1 MKRFIAFLCMLTCV
15 FGLTACGG
23 EDTMN
28 VYQTE
33 KVALAEQYAVDS
45 IIPLME
51 ESVVSDSVLDV
62 YYENAYTAEEWETAI
77 LSAYSVAVDG
87 DAFTKGLESF
97 LTGHVTMGAITGT
110 GEVTSKVDDEE
121 IIVYVDVTG
130 ELKNGQVELIFSND
144 YFAVLQSCTLNVDA
158 TFGELMTKA
167 ALNTLLGMGS
177 VFAVL
182 ILIMFI
188 IQAFSLIPKL
198 QASFSNKKEEAPAP
212 KAAPAPVVE
221 AAPVV
226 EEVVEESDDLVLV
239 AVIAAAIA
247 AYEGKTSTDGF
258 VVRSIKKSRR
268 R

>member
-1 MKRFIAFLCMLTCV
+1 MKRLVVFLSMLTCV
-15 FGLTACGG
+15 FGLTACGSS
-23 EDTMN
+23 DTMN
-28 VYQTE
+28 EYQIE
-33 KVALAEQYAVDS
+33 KLEYAEEYAVNS
-45 IIPLME
+45 IIPMME
-51 ESVVSDSVLDV
+51 ESITNEVVLDV
-62 YYENAYTAEEWETAI
+62 YHNNGYSAAEWETAI
-77 LSAYSVAVDG
+77 LNSFDVTVEG
-87 DAFTKGLESF
+87 DAYTKGLESF
-97 LTGHVTMGAITGT
+97 ITANETMGAITST

-144 YFAVLQSCTLNVDA
+144 YFAVLKSCTLNVDA

-188 IQAFSLIPKL
+188 ISLFGYIPKV
-198 QASFSNKKEEAPAP
+198 QAMFAKKADKPAAPT
-212 KAAPAPVVE
+212 PAPVA

-226 EEVVEESDDLVLV
+226 EEAVEEADDYALV

-247 AYEGKTSTDGF
+247 AYEGKTTTDGF